1 VGASCGRARRLVT
14 FIIPIEETWLVFEH
28 HEKTRIWQLRK
39 QSGENDNP
47 SHDRATTVERWRE
60 LAKGRA

>member
-1 VGASCGRARRLVT
+1 VVGHGALSPLLSRS
-14 FIIPIEETWLVFEH
+14 EETWLVFEH